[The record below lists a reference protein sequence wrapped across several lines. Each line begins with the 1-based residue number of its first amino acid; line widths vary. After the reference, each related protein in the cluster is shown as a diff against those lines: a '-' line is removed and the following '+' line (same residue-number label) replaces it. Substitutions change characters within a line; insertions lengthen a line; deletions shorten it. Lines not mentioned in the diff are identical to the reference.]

1 MAPARPSS
9 HAITRAV
16 VCALALSLV
25 SACNVRMGGISDST
39 PPEPARLDATQQANL
54 RSIGGSAI
62 SGKIRVVD
70 RGDGALVLLS
80 LINVPQGPFRIA
92 FHETPNCSSPNGF
105 SAGPLWA
112 PPAATKAPRDLVQIQ
127 YANAEARV
135 ETELHIRGLHASG
148 ANGVAG
154 RSVVLYSAYD
164 VPDIRPDVPNSAIAC
179 GVFEQTRQL
188 SF

>member
-1 MAPARPSS
+1 VRPATHRVAR
-9 HAITRAV
+9 AIA
-16 VCALALSLV
+16 CALALGVV
-25 SACNVRMGGISDST
+25 SACNVRMGGVSDST
-39 PPEPARLDATQQANL
+39 SPDPAKLDNTQQANL

-62 SGKIRVVD
+62 SGKVRVVD
-70 RGDGALVLLS
+70 RGDGALVQLS
-80 LINVPQGPFRIA
+80 LINVPQGPYRIA

-112 PPAATKAPRDLVQIQ
+112 PAAAAMTARELVRIQ
-127 YANAEARV
+127 YANPEARV
-135 ETELHIRGLHASG
+135 ETELRIPGLRANG
-148 ANGVAG
+148 PNGVAG
-154 RSVVLYSAYD
+154 RSVVLYSDYD